1 MVRCGSHRC
10 RDATRDRRNPD
21 QPDSPPCRGPVLR
34 GSRVRGR
41 RFVRVIDRLTIV
53 GLVNRT
59 LEALNRRMLER
70 MRTMTARRALRAA
83 RERGQSLV
91 EFAIVLPVLFA
102 LVGVVIDASRVYL
115 AWSSLE
121 SATRDAAQYLAT
133 SDKDPYS
140 ADYTWPGSDADAKAD
155 YILEATTGETFATSP
170 TNGTLTDCTTAQ
182 VTTVYSTD
190 ASWQG

>member
-1 MVRCGSHRC
+1 
-10 RDATRDRRNPD
+10 
-21 QPDSPPCRGPVLR
+21 
-34 GSRVRGR
+34 
-41 RFVRVIDRLTIV
+41 
-53 GLVNRT
+53 
-59 LEALNRRMLER
+59 MLER
-70 MRTMTARRALRAA
+70 IRTMTAGRALRAA
-83 RERGQSLV
+83 RGRGQSLV

-170 TNGTLTDCTTAQ
+170 TNGTLTDCTAAQ

-190 ASWQG
+190 ASWQGGGSAANPLSTAKVMSCFPFQTLFAYPFLTTDGAWVLTSEREMTIIVGR